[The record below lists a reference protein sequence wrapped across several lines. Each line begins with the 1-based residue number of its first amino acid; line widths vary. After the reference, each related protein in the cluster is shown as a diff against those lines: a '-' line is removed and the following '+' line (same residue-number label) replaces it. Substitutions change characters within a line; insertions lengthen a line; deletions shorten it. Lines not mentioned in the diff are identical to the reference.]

1 MVESKRKKGENFEV
15 FLRKFN
21 RRLLQSCKLK
31 EARQRQYLS
40 QKLNKSAQKKRA
52 LVGKKIR
59 SEKEYL
65 KKTGK
70 LKEEPRRKW

>member
-1 MVESKRKKGENFEV
+1 MVESKRKKGESFEV

-21 RRLLQSCKLK
+21 RRLIQSKKLFEVRK
-31 EARQRQYLS
+31 GRFAS
-40 QKLNKSAQKKRA
+40 KTLNKAAQKKRA

-59 SEKEYL
+59 NEKEYL

-70 LKEEPRRKW
+70 LVEENRRQW

>member
-1 MVESKRKKGENFEV
+1 MVESKRKKGESFEV

-21 RRLLQSCKLK
+21 KRLLQSGKLY
-31 EARQRQYLS
+31 EARQRQYTS

-59 SEKEYL
+59 LEKEYL
-65 KKTGK
+65 KKIGK
-70 LKEEPRRKW
+70 LVEENRRKW

>member
-1 MVESKRKKGENFEV
+1 MVESKRKKGESFEV

-21 RRLLQSCKLK
+21 RRLIQSGKLF
-31 EARQRQYLS
+31 EARKGRFES
-40 QKLNKSAQKKRA
+40 KTLNKSAQKKRA

-70 LKEEPRRKW
+70 LVEENKRKW